1 MSYTYNKPDAG
12 DTISASQSVL
22 KDNFTAI
29 KTLVDVNH
37 VTFDLADQG
46 KHTYVT
52 MPQQTSFP
60 TIGATEWS
68 MFSASDGTNTQLYL
82 RNNSS
87 AGTIAADTPITKATK
102 ASPGECYLP
111 CGIRM
116 KWGTG
121 SISGGSS
128 TASAVWGV
136 GTDFS
141 NLYNITFSISTTY
154 TSAYDNRDYHLAMTG
169 TVSGWNVARSSTYNG
184 APVSFYYLAIGD

>member
-1 MSYTYNKPDAG
+1 MAYTYNKPDAG
-12 DTISASQSVL
+12 DTISSSQSVL

-29 KTLVDVNH
+29 KTLIDINH

-46 KHTYVT
+46 KHICVT

-60 TIGATEWS
+60 TVASTEWS
-68 MFSASDGTNTQLYL
+68 LFSATDGTNVQLYL

-87 AGTIAADTPITKATK
+87 AAVITGDTPITKATK

-121 SISGGSS
+121 SISSGSP
-128 TASAVWGV
+128 SATG
-136 GTDFS
+136 
-141 NLYNITFSISTTY
+141 IS
-154 TSAYDNRDYHLAMTG
+154 
-169 TVSGWNVARSSTYNG
+169 
-184 APVSFYYLAIGD
+184 